1 MLTDTFFLNIDICM
15 LIIPKIYDLIMFLYV
30 ETIVN
35 DGDDYNI
42 QGWWK
47 EKKREREREKRVC
60 RKFLLWIILYK
71 KFYIS
76 LLLLLWLLLL
86 PLLLLLWL
94 LLSI

>member
-42 QGWWK
+42 QG
-47 EKKREREREKRVC
+47 
-60 RKFLLWIILYK
+60 
-71 KFYIS
+71 
-76 LLLLLWLLLL
+76 
-86 PLLLLLWL
+86 
-94 LLSI
+94 